1 MKKLYVVKE
10 SNKSGKELFKGENY
24 RVAIINHKS
33 YNLIGDVNIDK
44 PEEVIICSSK
54 TGNALQYAVVYN
66 TIRTVTND
74 TTGSFI
80 ILK

>member
-10 SNKSGKELFKGENY
+10 SNKSGKEIFKGRNY
-24 RVAIINHKS
+24 KVIVINHKI
-33 YNLIGDVNIDK
+33 YNLIGDIVIDK

-54 TGNALQYAVVYN
+54 TGNCLQYAVVYN
-66 TIRTVTND
+66 ITHIVTND